1 MKTPLEL
8 VQTLLSNPTNLEHV
22 RSLTTD
28 DVTYVSLNTKR
39 TLPPP

>member
-28 DVTYVSLNTKR
+28 DVRLITCLR
-39 TLPPP
+39 R